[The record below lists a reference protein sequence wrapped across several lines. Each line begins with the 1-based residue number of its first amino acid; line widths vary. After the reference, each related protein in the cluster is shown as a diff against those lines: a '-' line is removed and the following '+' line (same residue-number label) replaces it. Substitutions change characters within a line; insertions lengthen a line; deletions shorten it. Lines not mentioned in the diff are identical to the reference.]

1 MVAFY
6 LYLLCMYY
14 LVGREPIRDINVVI
28 DYHKGRHIS
37 PDYLRTNMFQLS
49 DLFSTPQAALLSDV
63 VQYFRD
69 NNMKYCKRYHN
80 PICR

>member
-1 MVAFY
+1 MTYYHV
-6 LYLLCMYY
+6 LMYEV
-14 LVGREPIRDINVVI
+14 VGREPIKDINVII

-69 NNMKYCKRYHN
+69 NNMR
-80 PICR
+80 